1 MLRLTSFYSS
11 TFYWIQAIQIGALTL
26 KHRSNDTQK
35 QRIICFIGS
44 TVVEDVETLKILAK
58 KLKKNAIAVDVVCY
72 GDISTE
78 QTEKLQ
84 TFVTTLTN

>member
-1 MLRLTSFYSS
+1 M
-11 TFYWIQAIQIGALTL
+11 
-26 KHRSNDTQK
+26 
-35 QRIICFIGS
+35 
-44 TVVEDVETLKILAK
+44 KILAK

>member
-1 MLRLTSFYSS
+1 MFRVTSFHSS
-11 TFYWIQAIQIGALTL
+11 TFYHIQAIQIGALTL

-44 TVVEDVETLKILAK
+44 TVAEDVETLKILAK
-58 KLKKNAIAVDVVCY
+58 KLKKNMIAVDVVCY
-72 GDISTE
+72 GDTSAE
-78 QTEKLQ
+78 QTDKLQ